1 MFSKAT
7 NIPSTYPQYIREEGG
22 NPKLNFSYL
31 SGSNIDPEAPD
42 EVLRIVSEKD
52 FPKVRTFLESV
63 ARNSM
68 NSKATYE
75 TGLKHFQPFPVN

>member
-1 MFSKAT
+1 
-7 NIPSTYPQYIREEGG
+7 
-22 NPKLNFSYL
+22 
-31 SGSNIDPEAPD
+31 
-42 EVLRIVSEKD
+42 VLRIVSEKD

-75 TGLKHFQPFPVN
+75 TGLKHFQPFPVT